1 MIKLFQIAATMV
13 VAGFSLS
20 VSAAEK
26 PADLIVVNGKV
37 YTANSDRQMVEAV
50 AIRGNRIILAG
61 SNSQVRKLQAS
72 TTKVVDAQG
81 HSVLPGFIDNHVH
94 FLAGVDAV
102 EGPQLAGLRTVKEAQ
117 ATISA
122 YLDKNPDVSWILG
135 GGAYVT
141 LTSADI
147 DAVSRGKPAVLL
159 SGDGHSV
166 FANSEAMKIAGIT
179 RNTVPPAGGEIVK
192 DQATGEPNGIFME
205 TAQET
210 VTHVVPGKTM
220 EEVQRMLQAGTQ
232 RAYEAGVTT
241 IVNVARPSE
250 LPAYEDARKKGQLH
264 LRIHN
269 ALWLTPVVDDGL
281 RGLGFPSVFTFSGK
295 DADAFDAI
303 RKKYRKDDL
312 MSVDMVKIMLDGVVE
327 THTAFMLKPYENNPG
342 MGMANYSPEDLKRVI
357 TLMDGRGWKV
367 MTHALGDRAVR
378 IALDAYE
385 AAEAKNPAYPGRRFK
400 IEHIESID
408 PSDIGRFAKLNVTAS
423 LQPTHAYGMNDPKH
437 EALRWVNLGYER
449 SAWGFPWKSIEQAGG
464 RIAFGSDW
472 PVVDI
477 NPGIAIAVAL
487 NRLDNP
493 PIPGQS
499 LPMGDIID
507 AYTRNGAY
515 AIGAETSLGS
525 IEPGKLADI
534 VIMSSD
540 IFQNYQYDSFVV
552 SKTIFDGKV
561 AYSRP

>member
-1 MIKLFQIAATMV
+1 MIKAFQIAAAV
-13 VAGFSLS
+13 VVGGISISA
-20 VSAAEK
+20 SAAEK
-26 PADLIVVNGKV
+26 PADLIVINGKV
-37 YTANSDRQMVEAV
+37 YTANSERQMAEAV
-50 AIRGNRIILAG
+50 AVRGNRIVSVG
-61 SNSQVRKLQAS
+61 SNSQIRKLQAS

-102 EGPQLAGLRTVKEAQ
+102 EGPQLAGVRTVKDAQ
-117 ATISA
+117 AAVSA
-122 YLDKNPDVSWILG
+122 YLDKNPKVSWILG

-141 LTSADI
+141 LTKADLDGI
-147 DAVSRGKPAVLL
+147 SRGKPAILL

-166 FANSEAMKIAGIT
+166 VANSKAMQIAGIT

-192 DQATGEPNGIFME
+192 DAVTGEPNGIFME
-205 TAQET
+205 SAQEM

-220 EEVQRMLQAGTQ
+220 QEVQRMLRVGTQ
-232 RAYEAGVTT
+232 KAYQAGVTT

-264 LRIHN
+264 LRLHN
-269 ALWLTPVVDDGL
+269 ALWLSPVVEDGL
-281 RGLGFPSVFTFSGK
+281 RGLGFPSVFSFSNK
-295 DADAFDAI
+295 DADDFDAL
-303 RKKYRKDDL
+303 RKKYRQDDL

-327 THTAFMLKPYENNPG
+327 SHTAYMLKPYANDPG
-342 MGMANYSPEDLKRVI
+342 IGTANYSPEELNRVVS
-357 TLMDGRGWKV
+357 LMDGRGWKV

-385 AAEAKNPAYPGRRFK
+385 AAEAKNPAFPGRRFK

-423 LQPTHAYGMNDPKH
+423 LQPTHAYGMNDTKH
-437 EALRWVNLGYER
+437 AAERWVNLGYER
-449 SAWGFPWKSIEQAGG
+449 SAWGFPWKSIEKSGG

-477 NPGIAIAVAL
+477 NPGIAISVAL
-487 NRLDNP
+487 KRQENP
-493 PIPGQS
+493 PVPDQS

-515 AIGAETSLGS
+515 AIGAENSLGS
-525 IEPGKLADI
+525 LEPGKLADI

-540 IFQNYQYDSFVV
+540 IFQNFRYDSFVV

-561 AYSRP
+561 VYSRP